1 MSFDAC
7 DKLSDPD
14 YEPRVERPPCPPE
27 LVHVVDPSHA
37 LELVKQWD
45 DTFLTEIK
53 LCGEKL
59 QRHSCRKVC
68 FKSFHGSPHE
78 KCRFKFPRDEVDASY
93 YDESNQ
99 SVIFSCHD
107 GTVNNYNPFILV
119 FSRHN
124 HDLKCIL
131 SGQAAKS
138 AMMYITDYITK
149 MDMKT
154 YEVLSL
160 LSEAVLQARGQESD
174 DIWQ

>member
-1 MSFDAC
+1 
-7 DKLSDPD
+7 LSEWQDIFVS
-14 YEPRVERPPCPPE
+14 EV
-27 LVHVVDPSHA
+27 
-37 LELVKQWD
+37 
-45 DTFLTEIK
+45 K

-68 FKSFHGSPHE
+68 FKNFKGSPYDS
-78 KCRFKFPRDEVDASY
+78 CRFNFPKAEVERSY
-93 YDESNQ
+93 YDAENQ
-99 SVIFSCHD
+99 SIVFSCHD
-107 GTVNNYNPFILV
+107 GTVNNYNRFILV

-160 LSEAVLQARGQESD
+160 L
-174 DIWQ
+174 